1 VRPLALPPN
10 VLPHFYAGGARLAAF
25 RGLTLD
31 SDHMPEEWIGSV
43 TTAFGEEEKGLSR
56 LADGTLL
63 RDAIADDQEAY
74 LGPGRTHP
82 GLLVKL
88 LDAGERLPVH
98 FHPGREFARAHLGSE
113 YGKTEA
119 WIILE
124 AEPGATV
131 HVGFTREVSDEELRG
146 GAALLDALNEI
157 PVAPGDALFVPA
169 GVPHALG
176 AGILLVELQE
186 PTDFSLMLEWEGFPL
201 SAEQAHLGLGFDR
214 ALEALERRPLEP
226 QRLTPEASASFFRA
240 ERLTGAF
247 DAGFSIL
254 VVTDGEGVLA
264 TEGGDLEVA
273 RGATVLLPHAAG
285 AGELRGAAEAIRCRP
300 PA

>member
-1 VRPLALPPN
+1 VKPLALPPN
-10 VLPHFYAGGARLAAF
+10 VLRHFYAGGARLAAF

-43 TTAFGEEEKGLSR
+43 TTAFGDGERGLSR
-56 LADGTLL
+56 LADGTFL
-63 RDAIADDQEAY
+63 RDAIAADPEAY
-74 LGPGRTHP
+74 LGPGRTEP

-98 FHPGREFARAHLGSE
+98 FHPGREFAREHLRSE

-119 WIILE
+119 WIILD

-131 HVGFTREVSDEELRG
+131 HVGFTREVSDQELRG
-146 GAALLDALNEI
+146 GAALLAAMHEV

-186 PTDFSLMLEWEGFPL
+186 PSDFSIMLEWEGFEL
-201 SAEQAHLGLGFDR
+201 SAEQAHLGLGFER
-214 ALEALERRPLEP
+214 ALEALERRPAEP
-226 QRLTPEASASFFRA
+226 QPLTPEASAPYFRA

-254 VVTDGEGVLA
+254 VVVAGAGVLA
-264 TEGGDLEVA
+264 TEGGELEVA
-273 RGATVLLPHAAG
+273 RGMTLLLPHAAG
-285 AGELRGAAEAIRCRP
+285 AGELRGQVEAIRCRP